1 MRTLSLLHITLLMV
15 YRRKAL
21 WIASIPLA
29 LFALFLAYASPMSPG
44 LNKIQGLVF
53 TGQVLAIFTSLAYA
67 ASFSNLMTAGKRAGM
82 DELESTSALPMAVIR
97 LAQVLGAWGICISSS
112 LFILVLI
119 AVYQA
124 FHGNGEAIIRA
135 LAVVL
140 VILSPSILIATGISA
155 LLGALLPTVP
165 ARILAV
171 LVWAWLAFHTPLLPL
186 PTLNGGPLSV
196 IGDPIAQGWFHTDP
210 VYSPTNGAF
219 TVQSGFLSLLWQGSI
234 IVILFTGA
242 NMASNHIHVR
252 SDRLLTLKG
261 NSSHVYLH

>member
-1 MRTLSLLHITLLMV
+1 MRILSLLRITLLTF

-44 LNKIQGLVF
+44 LNTMQGLVF

-67 ASFSNLMTAGKRAGM
+67 ASFSNLMTAGKRTGM

-97 LAQVLGAWGICISSS
+97 SAHVLGAWVTCISSS
-112 LFILVLI
+112 LLFLVLI

-124 FHGNGEAIIRA
+124 FHGSGEAIITA
-135 LAVVL
+135 LAVAL
-140 VILSPSILIATGISA
+140 VILSPSILIAMGVSA

-171 LVWAWLAFHTPLLPL
+171 LVWAWLAFYTPLLPL

-196 IGDPIAQGWFHTDP
+196 IGDPIAQGWFHTNP
-210 VYSPTNGAF
+210 VYLPANGPF
-219 TVQSGFLSLLWQGSI
+219 TVQSGVLSLLWQGSI
-234 IVILFTGA
+234 IFLLFTVA
-242 NMASNHIHVR
+242 NIASNHIRVR
-252 SDRLLTLKG
+252 
-261 NSSHVYLH
+261 V